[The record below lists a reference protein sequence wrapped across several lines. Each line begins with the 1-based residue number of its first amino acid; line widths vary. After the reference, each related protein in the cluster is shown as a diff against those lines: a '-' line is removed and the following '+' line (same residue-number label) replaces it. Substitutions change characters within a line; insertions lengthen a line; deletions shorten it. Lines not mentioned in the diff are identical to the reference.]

1 MFSRVEDH
9 VCAKNLP
16 KGAFLLNF
24 SDEEMCANERK
35 KHRNEGFQYVF
46 RGLKEA
52 YFDAFCHISRLEI
65 LRAATLPMSYLI
77 VNLLFR

>member
-1 MFSRVEDH
+1 MLKALF
-9 VCAKNLP
+9 CAKNRP
-16 KGAFLLNF
+16 DEAFWLNF
-24 SDEEMCANERK
+24 SDKQMCANERK
-35 KHRNEGFQYVF
+35 KHRNEGFQYAF

-65 LRAATLPMSYLI
+65 LGAEAIQMSYLI